1 MEDSYRN
8 ILLSKVDR
16 DSATVGIE
24 IPDTMDVQGEKVPLR
39 RLVFDICSKDDISD
53 EYSITRNEIKVMLRR
68 ERNDILDRIENDESM
83 SRREGKEAAKQI
95 SQIDRALG
103 FIRNSD
109 KNIDLEVEI
118 KKSEAKSTKRWK
130 QFIDKI
136 TMD

>member
-16 DSATVGIE
+16 DSATVGID
-24 IPDTMDVQGEKVPLR
+24 IPDSMNVQGEKVPLQK
-39 RLVFDICSKDDISD
+39 LVFDICSKDDISD
-53 EYSITRNEIKVMLRR
+53 EYNITKDEIKVMLRR

-83 SRREGKEAAKQI
+83 SRREGREAVKQI

-109 KNIDLEVEI
+109 KDIDLEVEI